1 MLDDY
6 GIRDGDT
13 IDVFYQGKGGASNSL
28 WRNPRLLS
36 PRELVRFLPNVMR
49 TPPALTENCNNIVSE
64 AANMFKP

>member
-28 WRNPRLLS
+28 WRNP
-36 PRELVRFLPNVMR
+36 P
-49 TPPALTENCNNIVSE
+49 TPLAKRAGQIPTQRYEDTSGVNGE
-64 AANMFKP
+64 WE